1 MTNLHEIRARDPER
15 QRLEQQLS
23 EFLAAGGIPE
33 VVTNYRQSHM
43 APSQAE
49 RNAAAWANRST
60 NDEA

>member
-23 EFLAAGGIPE
+23 EFLATGGIPE
-33 VVTNYRQSHM
+33 VVTTCRHSHV

-49 RNAAAWANRST
+49 KNAATWIDRGVRK
-60 NDEA
+60 

>member
-1 MTNLHEIRARDPER
+1 MTNLHEIRARDPDR

-33 VVTNYRQSHM
+33 VVTTCRQSHM
-43 APSQAE
+43 SPSQAE

-60 NDEA
+60 NDET

>member
-1 MTNLHEIRARDPER
+1 MTSNVHEIRARDPER

-33 VVTNYRQSHM
+33 LVTTCRHSHV

-49 RNAAAWANRST
+49 TNAATWIDRGVRK
-60 NDEA
+60 